1 MIMSSIVNTIN
12 DIRNGVIDV
21 NIQENFMSILIKGLL
36 YNLTGCIKV
45 RNNPVPHLILHTGDD
60 HMWLETKNYDA
71 SIEPLNISN
80 EEAVYSII
88 PKCIVTPSAINLDS
102 GQLTSPYSLGS
113 LQYTGDDGIYT
124 LSGEFRR
131 MPIKLSVDLK
141 YYTDSYTDML
151 ELIQYIISNIAFIRT
166 YDIMYM
172 GQKIKCSYKIP
183 DSFDEAHSMEIDGAM
198 SDNRTHSLSLSIELE
213 TNMPIFNN
221 KTIME
226 NIIITKTVSNINTTT
241 NKLSINEIS

>member
-1 MIMSSIVNTIN
+1 MIDISKIIN
-12 DIRNGVIDV
+12 DIRNGIVDINV
-21 NIQENFMSILIKGLL
+21 QENFMSILIKGLL
-36 YNLTGCIKV
+36 YNLNGCIKV
-45 RNNPVPHLILHTGDD
+45 RNNPVPHFILHTGDD
-60 HMWLETKNYDA
+60 HMWLETKGYDA

-80 EEAVYSII
+80 EDAVYSII
-88 PKCIVTPSAINLDS
+88 PKCIVTPSGINLDS

-113 LQYTGDDGIYT
+113 LQYTDTDRIYT

-131 MPIKLSVDLK
+131 VPIKLSVDLK

-151 ELIQYIISNIAFIRT
+151 ELIQYIISNMAFIRT

-183 DSFDEAHSMEIDGAM
+183 DSFGEEHSMELDGAM
-198 SDNRTHSLSLSIELE
+198 SDNRLHSLSLSIELE
-213 TNMPIFNN
+213 TNMPVFNN

-226 NIIITKTVSNINTTT
+226 NNVITKTAANIDTSGT
-241 NKLSINEIS
+241 NKLFIIK